1 MKRVLIAMI
10 FSLSWIGSARAQTC
24 AGSLS
29 YTTAP
34 LQVGIDAAFSSDS
47 HTFVPGVGFG
57 KDAFFARGGAEFIS
71 FSGLDDSAK
80 GIVGMA
86 GAEYKVEAARPLFVC
101 PMITVV
107 RNWGPSIDV
116 DTSSWLVNIGG
127 SVGFVAAKNGQT
139 TIIPSAALS
148 FNHLSTTGTFNFL
161 GTSTSSTAGGSFGS
175 LQFGAGF
182 IFNDRMSLFPSIIVP
197 FGGQINAQTS
207 FSVLF
212 AMKVG

>member
-1 MKRVLIAMI
+1 MKRLLIAMAC
-10 FSLSWIGSARAQTC
+10 SLLWVRCAQAQTC

-29 YTTAP
+29 YATAP

-57 KDAFFARGGAEFIS
+57 KDAFFVRGGGEFIS
-71 FSGLDDSAK
+71 FSGLDASSK
-80 GIVGMA
+80 GFFGMA
-86 GAEYKVEAARPLFVC
+86 GAEYKIDAAKPLFVC
-101 PMITVV
+101 PMVTVV

-116 DTSSWLVNIGG
+116 DTSSWLFNIGG
-127 SVGFVAAKNGQT
+127 SVGFVAAKTGQT
-139 TIIPSAALS
+139 TIIPSVGLS
-148 FNHLSTTGTFNFL
+148 LNHLSSSGTFDFL
-161 GTSTSSTAGGSFGS
+161 GTPTTSTIGNSFGS

-197 FGGQINAQTS
+197 FGGQVNAQTS

>member
-1 MKRVLIAMI
+1 MKRFVITMVCSLLGIA
-10 FSLSWIGSARAQTC
+10 SAQAQTC

-29 YTTAP
+29 YRMAP

-47 HTFVPGVGFG
+47 HTFVPGVGVG
-57 KDAFFARGGAEFIS
+57 KDAYFARGGAEFIS
-71 FSGLDDSAK
+71 FTGAGDSAK

-86 GAEYKVEAARPLFVC
+86 GAEYKVDAATPVFVC
-101 PMITVV
+101 PIVTVV

-116 DTSSWLVNIGG
+116 DSSSWLFNVGG
-127 SVGFVAAKNGQT
+127 SVGFVAAKSGQT

-148 FNHLSTTGTFNFL
+148 FNHLSTTGTFDFL
-161 GTSTSSTAGGSFGS
+161 GTATTSTNATSFGS

-197 FGGQINAQTS
+197 FGGQVNTQTA